1 MGTWTA
7 QILVGHSHPNHG
19 GIGARYQLF
28 LGENS
33 RPCWE
38 CYPIGTSSPGQVWK
52 NEGHTI
58 WIPPGPGNILKCGLL
73 MVALHCF
80 DPMGSQAVNKE
91 LVSSAKS
98 MSKVIMDKRVD
109 FDQGIYTGIKDKMS
123 PILTDKQFKELYDMA
138 KKMRKIPYDE
148 SVKDRDSRI
157 KLIVTIFGGSSIAGQ
172 EKEFKKHKYNVEIA
186 YSEWID

>member
-7 QILVGHSHPNHG
+7 QILVGRSHPNHG

-38 CYPIGTSSPGQVWK
+38 CFPIGPSSPGQVWK
-52 NEGHTI
+52 NEGHTV
-58 WIPPGPGNILKCGLL
+58 WIPPGPENILKCGLL

-98 MSKVIMDKRVD
+98 MSKVIMINVW
-109 FDQGIYTGIKDKMS
+109 
-123 PILTDKQFKELYDMA
+123 ILIREFTLE
-138 KKMRKIPYDE
+138 
-148 SVKDRDSRI
+148 SRI
-157 KLIVTIFGGSSIAGQ
+157 RCHLS
-172 EKEFKKHKYNVEIA
+172 
-186 YSEWID
+186 

>member
-1 MGTWTA
+1 MATWTA

-28 LGENS
+28 LSEND

-38 CYPIGTSSPGQVWK
+38 CFPIFPPRLGEVLK
-52 NEGHTI
+52 NEGHTV
-58 WIPPGPGNILKCGLL
+58 WIPPGPGSILECGLL

-80 DPMGSQAVNKE
+80 DPMARRPVNKE
-91 LVSSAKS
+91 LVNSAKS
-98 MSKVIMDKRVD
+98 MSKKIMDKFVD
-109 FDQGIYTGIKDKMS
+109 MS
-123 PILTDKQFKELYDMA
+123 ILTDKQFKELYDMA
-138 KKMRKIPYDE
+138 KKIELD
-148 SVKDRDSRI
+148 DSD
-157 KLIVTIFGGSSIAGQ
+157 KLIVTVLAGSSIAGQ